1 MSRELCRPASLVLRF
16 PKCAWLI
23 FLFLSRR
30 VSAHKGY
37 CIGNYASPEEQV
49 CNYSVTTAWIL
60 YFLDGLCEVLK
71 LRKQYFEPMKLKLL
85 ALSPGAHF
93 SKVPETIKDKSLWK
107 QDKLTLCMESSH
119 VGFSLLL
126 LLFFI
131 FFLSTV
137 SIRRQSRNLQKV
149 SLWGQFCTS
158 NVHTFS
164 GCPIDGKQPRR
175 ESKP

>member
-1 MSRELCRPASLVLRF
+1 MSRELCRPVSLVLWF

-23 FLFLSRR
+23 FLFLCRR

-71 LRKQYFEPMKLKLL
+71 LRKQYFEPMKLKLS
-85 ALSPGAHF
+85 ALSPRAHF

-107 QDKLTLCMESSH
+107 QDKLILCMESSH

-126 LLFFI
+126 FLYLFK
-131 FFLSTV
+131 STV
-137 SIRRQSRNLQKV
+137 SITRQSRNLQKV

-164 GCPIDGKQPRR
+164 GCLIDEKQPRR
-175 ESKP
+175 ESKH